1 MEGRHAT
8 RPRSR
13 PSPYLFAGIAAIL
26 LVVVL
31 ATRFLFLADG
41 RLGQARSGRDCVTV
55 TVASSPDKSALMG
68 QLAAEY
74 SGTKPTVDGR
84 CVTVNVSAKES
95 AAASAAL
102 AHDWNSAVD
111 GPRPDVWSPS
121 STEWVGLLQ
130 AQRSIN
136 RRPNIVPPELPW
148 VATSPLV
155 LAMPR
160 PVAEGLGWP
169 NRQPTWTQAYGLALK
184 GWAAA
189 GKPQLGE
196 FRMGTSDPFVSTA
209 GLATLVGSGYAAAQY
224 VNHKPTPLS
233 LSVLRNE
240 LVQRTL
246 LGFDR
251 GIKERAQSS
260 AELLGKLQQADQQDP
275 KSVPLVFSAMAV
287 EEKSVLDYN
296 QGNPAGDPSSDGR
309 QVRPRVPLVATY
321 PSDGT
326 VLADHPYVVLNV
338 PWVDDA
344 KRVAAGGFLQFLQ
357 DDQRQ
362 ARFQQL
368 GFRNH
373 KGVAGPLATQQN
385 GLLGGQKLNPLP
397 TPEPTVIAALVKGYS
412 QNRRKGNL
420 LSLIDVSGSMKEL
433 VPGTKST
440 RMDLAKRA
448 ALGALPLLSDEGTFA
463 QWTFSTNLD
472 GSKDYKQ
479 FLPMGPM
486 GEVLPSGRTRRD
498 TITEFVAKL
507 QPSNGDTGLY
517 DSTWAA
523 VQFMHTQY
531 KPERLNAVIL
541 ITDGHND
548 DPGGGLTLA
557 QLVQKL
563 RTQAK
568 PAVHVVAIGYGPQ
581 ADQAALRTI
590 AGASAGVAIEV
601 RDPRDIQ
608 KAFIEAL
615 TRF

>member
-1 MEGRHAT
+1 VEGRHT
-8 RPRSR
+8 SRPRSS

-41 RLGQARSGRDCVTV
+41 RLGEAKAGRDCVTV

-68 QLAAEY
+68 QLAGEY
-74 SGTKPTVDGR
+74 AKTKPTVDGR
-84 CVTVNVSAKES
+84 CVAVNVTSKES
-95 AAASAAL
+95 AAAGAAL
-102 AHDWNSAVD
+102 VHDWNSAVD

-136 RRPNIVPPELPW
+136 HRPNIIPPELPW
-148 VATSPLV
+148 VATSPVV

-169 NRQPTWTQAYGLALK
+169 GRQPTWTQTYGLALK
-184 GWAAA
+184 GWAAV

-209 GLATLVGSGYAAAQY
+209 GLGTLVGSAYAAAQF

-233 LSVLRNE
+233 VSVLRNE
-240 LVQRTL
+240 FVQRAL

-251 GIKERAQSS
+251 GVKERAQSS
-260 AELLGKLQQADQQDP
+260 AELLGKLQQADQQNP
-275 KSVPLVFSAMAV
+275 KSVPLVFSVLAV
-287 EEKSVLDYN
+287 EEKAVLDYN
-296 QGNPAGDPSSDGR
+296 QGNPTGDPNPDGR
-309 QVRPRVPLVATY
+309 QVRPRVPLAAIY

-338 PWVDDA
+338 PGVDDA

-357 DDQRQ
+357 ADQQQ
-362 ARFQQL
+362 ARFQQA

-373 KGVAGPLATQQN
+373 KGQAGPLATQQN
-385 GLLGGQKLNPLP
+385 GVLGNQKLNPLP

-420 LSLIDVSGSMKEL
+420 VSLIDVSGSMKEL
-433 VPGTKST
+433 VPGTSAT

-463 QWTFSTNLD
+463 QWIFSTNLD
-472 GSKDYKQ
+472 GAKDYKQ
-479 FLPMGPM
+479 LLPMGPM

-498 TITEFVAKL
+498 TVTGLVTRI
-507 QPSNGDTGLY
+507 QPTSGDTGLY

-523 VQFMHTQY
+523 VQFLRTQY
-531 KPERLNAVIL
+531 KPERLNVVIL

-548 DPGGGLTLA
+548 DPGGGLSLD

-563 RTQAK
+563 RTQPK
-568 PAVHVVAIGYGPQ
+568 PAIHIVAIGYGPE
-581 ADQAALRTI
+581 ADQAALRKI

-601 RDPRDIQ
+601 RDPKDIQ
-608 KAFIEAL
+608 RAFIEAL

>member
-1 MEGRHAT
+1 VEGRHAS
-8 RPRSR
+8 RPRR
-13 PSPYLFAGIAAIL
+13 GPSPYLFAGIAAIV

-31 ATRFLFLADG
+31 ATRFLFGAEG
-41 RLGQARSGRDCVTV
+41 RLGQASASRDCVSV
-55 TVASSPDKSALMG
+55 TVASSPDKFALM
-68 QLAAEY
+68 QQFAAEY
-74 SGTKPTVDGR
+74 VATKPTVDGR
-84 CVTVNVSAKES
+84 CVTINVTPKEP
-95 AAASAAL
+95 AAAAAAL
-102 AHDWNSAVD
+102 VRDWSSPVD
-111 GPRPDVWSPS
+111 GPRPEVWSPS

-130 AQRSIN
+130 AQRALN
-136 RRPNIVPPELPW
+136 HRPNIIPPELPW
-148 VATSPLV
+148 VATTPV
-155 LAMPR
+155 VIAMPR

-169 NRQPTWTQAYGLALK
+169 ARQPTWTQAYGLALR
-184 GWAAA
+184 GWKAV
-189 GKPQLGE
+189 GKPQLGD

-209 GLATLVGSGYAAAQY
+209 GLGTLVGSGYAAAQFVY
-224 VNHKPTPLS
+224 HKPTPLS
-233 LSVLRNE
+233 VSVLRNE

-251 GIKERAQSS
+251 AVKERAQSS
-260 AELLGKLQQADQQDP
+260 AELLSKLQQADQQNP

-296 QGNPAGDPSSDGR
+296 QGNPTGDPGSDGH
-309 QVRPRVPLVATY
+309 QPKPRVPLVAVY

-326 VLADHPYVVLNV
+326 VLADHPYVVLNA

-344 KRVAAGGFLQFLQ
+344 KRVAAGGFLEYLQ

-362 ARFQQL
+362 ARFQQA

-373 KGVAGPLATQQN
+373 KGEAGPLATQQN
-385 GLLGGQKLNPLP
+385 GLLGGQKLNALS

-420 LSLIDVSGSMKEL
+420 VSLIDVSGSMREL
-433 VPGTKST
+433 VPGTNST

-463 QWTFSTNLD
+463 QWIFSTNLD
-472 GSKDYKQ
+472 GTKDYRQ

-498 TITEFVAKL
+498 TITEFVTKL
-507 QPSNGDTGLY
+507 QPSHGDTGLY

-548 DPGGGLTLA
+548 DPGGGLTLD
-557 QLVQKL
+557 QLVAKL
-563 RTQAK
+563 HGQGK
-568 PAVHVVAIGYGPQ
+568 QVVHIVAIGYGPE
-581 ADQAALRTI
+581 ADQQALQKI

-615 TRF
+615 SRF